1 MQSEQIIIFILA
13 WVMFDYRL
21 FQFLYICLGMINIL
35 WYEFCRMKPEAQKQK
50 VVARIDQELAAPSS
64 RSVIFDSINTVSSF
78 YKLFICL
85 VAEIMESGDLVE

>member
-1 MQSEQIIIFILA
+1 
-13 WVMFDYRL
+13 
-21 FQFLYICLGMINIL
+21 
-35 WYEFCRMKPEAQKQK
+35 MKPEAQKQK